1 MLQQFDTVAEPV
13 VASLM
18 LEIGLTADAD
28 HKVFYLCPL
37 PAYSV
42 WIAISV
48 TIIKLLECRIR
59 LLDNSSLHT
68 RTHSLISTK
77 T

>member
-13 VASLM
+13 IASLM

-42 WIAISV
+42 LNAIPV
-48 TIIKLLECRIR
+48 TITKWLEC
-59 LLDNSSLHT
+59 
-68 RTHSLISTK
+68 
-77 T
+77 